1 MSFFSKLKF
10 WKKDDD
16 LLGGGLDNF
25 LSSNDSVTGSSTS
38 SSSSNSGLGL
48 GQSLGQS
55 QGLNQNNQGL
65 GFSNASSSTGAGFN
79 TNSFEAFNPQPFSQS
94 NAMQSSSNAFGVQS
108 SQQREFELILAKL
121 DAIRAELQLM
131 NQRIAMLEK
140 AANIE
145 EKHYW

>member
-10 WKKDDD
+10 WKKDD
-16 LLGGGLDNF
+16 LLGGDLDNI
-25 LSSNDSVTGSSTS
+25 LSNSSSDLS
-38 SSSSNSGLGL
+38 SSSSSSSPSLGL
-48 GQSLGQS
+48 GQSQGFNQS
-55 QGLNQNNQGL
+55 NQGL

>member
-10 WKKDDD
+10 WKKDD

-25 LSSNDSVTGSSTS
+25 LNSNDSLNSSSPS
-38 SSSSNSGLGL
+38 SSSSGSDLGL
-48 GQSLGQS
+48 GQGQF
-55 QGLNQNNQGL
+55 NQCSQGL

-79 TNSFEAFNPQPFSQS
+79 TNSFEAFNPQPFSQA
-94 NAMQSSSNAFGVQS
+94 NAMQSSSNAFGVQA